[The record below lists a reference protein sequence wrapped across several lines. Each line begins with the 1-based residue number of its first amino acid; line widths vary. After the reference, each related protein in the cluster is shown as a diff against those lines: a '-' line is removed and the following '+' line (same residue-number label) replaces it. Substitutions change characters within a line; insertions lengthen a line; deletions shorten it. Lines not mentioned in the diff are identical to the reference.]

1 MLTNAREEP
10 ASKLCLTV
18 STKCVASSLI
28 STNTYS
34 ILIPFVESMGTVKVS
49 TEIITLDY
57 SFPNNQRDNPGR
69 GYSPIK
75 EMGVLVVPFRGLN
88 LWTGTA

>member
-1 MLTNAREEP
+1 MPDSINKVC
-10 ASKLCLTV
+10 SV
-18 STKCVASSLI
+18 QFDWI

-57 SFPNNQRDNPGR
+57 SFPNNQSSNPGGVGG

-75 EMGVLVVPFRGLN
+75 EMGGLVVPFRGLS